1 MKRWKKIVLGIVIAL
16 AIGIGGIC
24 IWQWNNIQ
32 TLFMALSQDPQ
43 EIANNVEDK
52 RQEHQDAIEERV
64 PVTIKPPTT
73 EQSDQLLDQQ
83 ATPDE
88 IKDALGITDLLNK
101 DKQHQQQQQEQPPS
115 QDGASQPPDLSEPPP
130 SKPPDPTEADLV
142 NLCLAEMYA
151 CKIDL
156 MGVLAQMKREAV
168 AEWNSLPDSEHT
180 QTRKME
186 IGLSGLAK
194 CYELEGKVND
204 QVREILTRY
213 RGRLSAVNGDLSII
227 DDLWQYYEEEK
238 AAEKA
243 YYLDKYMT

>member
-1 MKRWKKIVLGIVIAL
+1 MKRWKKIVLGVVIAL

-24 IWQWNNIQ
+24 VWQWNNIQ
-32 TLFMALSQDPQ
+32 ALFMALSQDPQ
-43 EIANNVEDK
+43 EIADNVEDK
-52 RQEHQDAIEERV
+52 RQEHQDAIEEKV

-101 DKQHQQQQQEQPPS
+101 DKPQEQPPP
-115 QDGASQPPDLSEPPP
+115 QDGASQPPDPSEPPP
-130 SKPPDPTEADLV
+130 SEPPEQTQADLV

-156 MGVLAQMKREAV
+156 MGVLAQMKQAAV
-168 AEWNSLPDSEHT
+168 DEWNSLPDSEHT
-180 QTRKME
+180 HTRKME
-186 IGLSGLAK
+186 IGLAGLAK
-194 CYELEGKVND
+194 CYELEGKVDD
-204 QVREILTRY
+204 QVREILARY
-213 RGRLSAVNGDLSII
+213 KGRLSAVNGDTSII